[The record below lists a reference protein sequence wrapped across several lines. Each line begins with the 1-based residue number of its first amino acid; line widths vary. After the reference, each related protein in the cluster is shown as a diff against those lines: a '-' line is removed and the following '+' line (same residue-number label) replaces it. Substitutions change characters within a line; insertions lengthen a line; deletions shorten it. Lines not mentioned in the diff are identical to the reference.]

1 VTGGATSRRAP
12 REPRRSIDRL
22 SARNREMVSTTMT
35 TATIARGAVFR
46 ANGATVRLSR
56 GGVGSSSYPSR
67 THPSRSS
74 VVVRAETSAETLIG
88 RAKTLTDDLKAM
100 KTSMP
105 TIRRVVA
112 GSRNDLKAL
121 QLYQDALEGK
131 VPDDYDTV
139 TKLESVLDDLASYVQ
154 DKAEEEQFWADREGK
169 VTSSM
174 VDNANL
180 SEDEK
185 RELSGMVANTFMWG
199 VQGAVWNALILL
211 IGFVS
216 LVTFVLP
223 NQ

>member
-1 VTGGATSRRAP
+1 
-12 REPRRSIDRL
+12 
-22 SARNREMVSTTMT
+22 MVSITMSTT
-35 TATIARGAVFR
+35 TITRGSAFR

-56 GGVGSSSYPSR
+56 GGVGSSYPSR

>member
-1 VTGGATSRRAP
+1 M
-12 REPRRSIDRL
+12 
-22 SARNREMVSTTMT
+22 SA
-35 TATIARGAVFR
+35 ATIARGAAFR

>member
-1 VTGGATSRRAP
+1 V
-12 REPRRSIDRL
+12 
-22 SARNREMVSTTMT
+22 
-35 TATIARGAVFR
+35 
-46 ANGATVRLSR
+46 
-56 GGVGSSSYPSR
+56 
-67 THPSRSS
+67 HPSRSS

-139 TKLESVLDDLASYVQ
+139 IKLESVLDDLASYVQ
-154 DKAEEEQFWADREGK
+154 DKAEEEQFWAGREGK

>member
-1 VTGGATSRRAP
+1 
-12 REPRRSIDRL
+12 
-22 SARNREMVSTTMT
+22 MSTT
-35 TATIARGAVFR
+35 TIARGAAFR
-46 ANGATVRLSR
+46 VNGATVRLSR

-139 TKLESVLDDLASYVQ
+139 AKLESVLDDLASYVQ

-223 NQ
+223 NL

>member
-1 VTGGATSRRAP
+1 
-12 REPRRSIDRL
+12 
-22 SARNREMVSTTMT
+22 MVSTTMT

>member
-1 VTGGATSRRAP
+1 MS
-12 REPRRSIDRL
+12 
-22 SARNREMVSTTMT
+22 
-35 TATIARGAVFR
+35 TATIARGAVYR

>member
-1 VTGGATSRRAP
+1 
-12 REPRRSIDRL
+12 
-22 SARNREMVSTTMT
+22 
-35 TATIARGAVFR
+35 
-46 ANGATVRLSR
+46 
-56 GGVGSSSYPSR
+56 
-67 THPSRSS
+67 
-74 VVVRAETSAETLIG
+74 
-88 RAKTLTDDLKAM
+88 
-100 KTSMP
+100 
-105 TIRRVVA
+105 
-112 GSRNDLKAL
+112 L

-154 DKAEEEQFWADREGK
+154 DKAEEEQFWAGREGK

>member
-1 VTGGATSRRAP
+1 M
-12 REPRRSIDRL
+12 
-22 SARNREMVSTTMT
+22 SARNIEMVSTTMT